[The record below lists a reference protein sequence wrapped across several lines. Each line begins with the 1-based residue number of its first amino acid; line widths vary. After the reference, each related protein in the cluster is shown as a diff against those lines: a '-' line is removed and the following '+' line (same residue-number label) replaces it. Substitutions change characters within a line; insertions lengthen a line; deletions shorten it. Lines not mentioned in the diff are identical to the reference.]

1 MAKKLSLLKPELKQ
15 KYLRNAVSEHVEY
28 IDVPGDIGI
37 DALQSDIKNGAVHM
51 KELEQL
57 ITKKK
62 EPKYIIINAE
72 NEEQGYMAVSYMAAC
87 FAKKHY
93 LIEKEEDLGEVQETS
108 DTEENENLSISNY
121 RKMRITGRKNAGR
134 RRHIAF
140 R

>member
-62 EPKYIIINAE
+62 NPNI
-72 NEEQGYMAVSYMAAC
+72 
-87 FAKKHY
+87 
-93 LIEKEEDLGEVQETS
+93 LLLT
-108 DTEENENLSISNY
+108 L
-121 RKMRITGRKNAGR
+121 KMRNRDIWQSVIWQHALPKN
-134 RRHIAF
+134 II
-140 R
+140 